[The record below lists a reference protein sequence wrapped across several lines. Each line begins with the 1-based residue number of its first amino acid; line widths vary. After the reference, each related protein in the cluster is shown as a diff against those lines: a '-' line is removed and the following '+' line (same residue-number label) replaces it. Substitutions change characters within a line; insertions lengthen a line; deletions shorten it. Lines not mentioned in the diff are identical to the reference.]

1 MSSNEITREMIV
13 GALVRTLEPQPH
25 VHALWEG
32 GSEAFGRT
40 DGWSDIDV
48 QVDVDDDRVKDTLTL
63 IEEVLESLSPI
74 RDRLEMPP
82 GPGNGYTQVFYRLR
96 DTSEFLLVDLCVMKR
111 SHPDKFLEP
120 QIHGKVVFH
129 FNKGGVLVVRPLDV
143 EQHLAK
149 IRARRERVGLRFAM
163 FYSMVEKE
171 LNRQNLVA
179 AIDLYYRLVLDSL
192 VDALRMLHSPA
203 HFDFKVPYLN
213 HDLPRETQEKLQ
225 PLFFVSDG
233 DDLRRKYQEASRWFR
248 RTLDEIDLAAVE
260 AKLRPM

>member
-1 MSSNEITREMIV
+1 
-13 GALVRTLEPQPH
+13 
-25 VHALWEG
+25 
-32 GSEAFGRT
+32 
-40 DGWSDIDV
+40 V
-48 QVDVDDDRVKDTLTL
+48 QVDVDDDRVRDTLTL
-63 IEEVLESLSPI
+63 IERVLESLSPI
-74 RDRLEMPP
+74 QDRLEMPP

-149 IRARRERVGLRFAM
+149 IKARRERMEQRFAM

-171 LNRQNLVA
+171 LNRENDLA

-213 HDLPRETQEKLQ
+213 HDLPAKTRGELQ
-225 PLFFVSDG
+225 SLFFVADG
-233 DDLRRKYQEASRWFR
+233 DDLRRKYRDASQWFR
-248 RTLDEIDLAAVE
+248 RTVAEIDLAVVE
-260 AKLRPM
+260 AKLRSL

>member
-1 MSSNEITREMIV
+1 MSEETITREMILP
-13 GALVRTLEPQPH
+13 ALVRALEPLAH
-25 VHALWEG
+25 VHAMWEG

-40 DGWSDIDV
+40 DRWSDIDL
-48 QVDVDDDRVKDTLTL
+48 QVDVDDDRVTDTLAT
-63 IEEVLESLSPI
+63 IETILEGLSPI

-96 DTSEFLLVDLCVMKR
+96 DASEFLLVDLCVMKR

-143 EQHLAK
+143 EQHMAK
-149 IRARRERVGLRFAM
+149 ITARRGRMEKRFAM

-171 LNRQNLVA
+171 LKRGSHIA

-192 VDALRMLHSPA
+192 VDALRLLHSPA

-213 HDLPRETQEKLQ
+213 HDLPKEVHEELQ
-225 PLFFVSDG
+225 RLFFIRDG
-233 DDLRRKYQEASRWFR
+233 DDLSSKYREASSWFR
-248 RTLDEIDLAAVE
+248 RTLAEIDLAEVE
-260 AKLRPM
+260 SRLRSM